1 MQQTQQTLNSYHEAV
16 QNMISNLNYQDE
28 YILYT
33 AILGKCTLK
42 KIEKGNYPAAVSY
55 SKNSNTYILYIN
67 PELFDKYSLENRMA
81 ILKHEVLHI
90 VNGHLTHRIQG
101 KNIDSK
107 KANIAFDCSIN
118 QLINPEHLPFN
129 CVNVNYIQELIAPFS
144 TEKVKYNE
152 TAEYYYNLLEPVPTE
167 LVPDTDNHSGEFDSE
182 SNSEIGVG
190 DCDEVSDAQQ
200 QITHDMIK
208 EAIDEIG
215 GIGSGTLDYEKILD
229 LHKVKSKISWKNLI
243 KAHLKH
249 NRTKTTHK
257 LNRRQPKRL
266 DLKGYKSDKE
276 KSKVLYII
284 DSSGSVSD
292 SAFKKLNSEILS
304 IHNQMNIE
312 IVSIQVDTT
321 ASEPEI
327 LTKNTKKITRR
338 KGAGTFLSAGLDK
351 AGECKIKYDMVIV
364 STDGYIYSS
373 DIKRFAD
380 NKVLTIF
387 LISPKGSDDVFKD
400 KKYKNIKFTKLPKN

>member
-28 YILYT
+28 YILYA

-42 KIEKGNYPAAVSY
+42 RVEKGNYPAAVSY

-101 KNIDSK
+101 KNIDRK

-118 QLINPEHLPFN
+118 QLINSEHLPFN
-129 CVNVNYIQELIAPFS
+129 CVNVDYIQELIAPFNN
-144 TEKVKYNE
+144 EKVKYNE

-182 SNSEIGVG
+182 TNSEIGVG
-190 DCDEVSDAQQ
+190 DCDEVSDSQQ

-215 GIGSGTLDYEKILD
+215 GICSGTLDYEKILD

-249 NRTKTTHK
+249 NRTKTIHK

-266 DLKGYKSDKE
+266 DLKGYKANKE

-338 KGAGTFLSAGLDK
+338 KGAGTFLSVGLDK
-351 AGECKIKYDMVIV
+351 ANECKIKYDMVIV
-364 STDGYIYSS
+364 STDGYLYSS

-387 LISPKGSDDVFKD
+387 LISPKGSDDVFKSRRF
-400 KKYKNIKFTKLPKN
+400 KNIKFIKLPKN

>member
-1 MQQTQQTLNSYHEAV
+1 MNSYNEAI
-16 QNMISNLNYQDE
+16 QNMISNINYQDD
-28 YILYT
+28 YILYA

-55 SKNSNTYILYIN
+55 SKDSNTYRLYIN
-67 PELFDKYSLENRMA
+67 FELFDKYTLENRMA

-90 VNGHLTHRIQG
+90 INGHLTHRIQG
-101 KNIDSK
+101 KNIDRE

-118 QLINPEHLPFN
+118 QLINPEHLPSN
-129 CVNVNYIQELIAPFS
+129 CVTVVYIQQLISPFS
-144 TEKVKYNE
+144 SEKVKYNE
-152 TAEYYYNLLEPVPTE
+152 AAEYYYNLLESVPTE
-167 LVPDTDNHSGEFDSE
+167 LIPKTDNHSGDSNESDSE
-182 SNSEIGVG
+182 TCISN
-190 DCDEVSDAQQ
+190 CDEVSDIQKKT
-200 QITHDMIK
+200 THDMIE

-215 GIGSGTLDYEKILD
+215 GIGSGTLDYEKILN

-243 KAHLKH
+243 KAHLK
-249 NRTKTTHK
+249 NNKTKTIHK

-266 DLKGYKSDKE
+266 DLKGYKANKE

-304 IHNQMNIE
+304 IHNQANVE

-364 STDGYIYSS
+364 STDGYLYSS

-387 LISPKGSDDVFKD
+387 LISPKGSDSVFKD
-400 KKYKNIKFTKLPKN
+400 KKYKNIKFIKLPKN